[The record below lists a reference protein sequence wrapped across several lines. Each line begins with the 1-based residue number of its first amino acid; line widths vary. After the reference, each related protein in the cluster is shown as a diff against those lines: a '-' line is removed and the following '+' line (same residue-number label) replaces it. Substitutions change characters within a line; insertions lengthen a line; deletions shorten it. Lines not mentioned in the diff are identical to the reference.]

1 MKPHHILPL
10 AALLALGPACPAF
23 AVSPSGKKA
32 KKELLEKT
40 PPVSTATRIKNPED
54 DLIKTREQIIQP
66 IENAEAT
73 STAPSSGFV
82 DEVMGRIVIQFKQ
95 GPMLLLPVLDSSRD
109 TGPNIGIMP
118 IWALRDEKRQA
129 IGSVMAPSINYNK
142 YFRTTY
148 TYRHYFFPDD
158 TQLWLAR
165 ASYSTVLQREVFL
178 KYYNPEVNDTRL
190 RINAEVRHWINGKAS
205 FYGIGPD
212 SKDSEKASFALD
224 MTGEEFTV
232 GLPLPLNCFFEFT
245 HAYYNY
251 KVRNGPITTIPSMEQ
266 NFPTVYDSASQRKDF
281 LTQKFALQY
290 DGTDHPVIPKI
301 GTFASASAAFSKKGF
316 GSDYTYTSY
325 ALETKEYFN
334 YKEEGRSVTALHAL
348 YQYQN
353 GDDVPFYA
361 LPVLGESTGLRAVGD
376 GRYVDRGK
384 LVFNLEQRFTVSRL
398 PVLKFF
404 TELEIAPFV
413 DMGTVFSDNK
423 DIRTDE
429 MKIGYGAAFRIV
441 IKPQVVAAADFA
453 FGREGSNVIIHVGYP
468 F

>member
-1 MKPHHILPL
+1 MKPQLLSLSLMMIAACACDALALPKTRL
-10 AALLALGPACPAF
+10 PKKDALLN
-23 AVSPSGKKA
+23 
-32 KKELLEKT
+32 T
-40 PPVSTATRIKNPED
+40 PPTSSATRIQNPED
-54 DLIKTREQIIQP
+54 EFVKTREEILKP
-66 IENAEAT
+66 IEASSAPAT
-73 STAPSSGFV
+73 GKSFADMLMDKV
-82 DEVMGRIVIQFKQ
+82 VINLKQ
-95 GPMLLLPVLDSSRD
+95 GPLLLLPVMDSSRD

-129 IGSVMAPSINYNK
+129 IGSVVVPSINYNK

-165 ASYSTVLQREVFL
+165 ASYSTVLQREFFL
-178 KYYNPEVNDTRL
+178 KYFNPEVNGSRL

-205 FYGIGPD
+205 YYGLEPD
-212 SKDSEKASFALD
+212 STEADKATFALD

-245 HAYYNY
+245 HSYYNY
-251 KVRNGPITTIPSMEQ
+251 KVMNGPISTIPTLEH
-266 NFPTVYDSASQRKDF
+266 NFPSVYDAASQRKNF

-301 GTFASASAAFSKKGF
+301 GSYASASAAFSKRGF

-325 ALETKEYFN
+325 TLETKEYYN
-334 YKEEGRSVTALHAL
+334 YKEEGKAVTAMHAV

-353 GDDVPFYA
+353 GDQVPFYA
-361 LPVLGESTGLRAVGD
+361 LPVLGESTGMRAVGD

-384 LVFNLEQRFTVSRL
+384 LVFNVEQRFTISRL
-398 PVLKFF
+398 PLLKFF
-404 TELEIAPFV
+404 TELEIAPFI
-413 DMGTVFSDNK
+413 DAGTVFSDNT
-423 DIRTDE
+423 DIRLKE
-429 MKIGYGAAFRIV
+429 LKIGYGAAFRIV

-453 FGREGSNVIIHVGYP
+453 YGREGGNIIIHVGYP